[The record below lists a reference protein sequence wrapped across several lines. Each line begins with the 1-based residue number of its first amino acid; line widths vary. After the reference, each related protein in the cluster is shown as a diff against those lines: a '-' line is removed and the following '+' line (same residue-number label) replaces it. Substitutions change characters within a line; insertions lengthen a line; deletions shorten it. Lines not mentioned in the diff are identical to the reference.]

1 MSILLDAGPSL
12 NFLAASQQDLLINI
26 AARLQCTLNTPEAVD
41 TEIRNKATRDQRF
54 QRTPA
59 LSTWKKLVAAGRV
72 QVLDDTVTGSP
83 AFEAA
88 IGRISGT
95 PAKIRVRQSKDL
107 GELMVIAHASVLVQA
122 GMHVRILMDES
133 NGRHKA
139 AIEARWLIINGHS
152 AGSLTVWSTQQVLKG
167 AQQAGFIGS
176 WEAVYDQLSPFDD
189 GLPSR

>member
-1 MSILLDAGPSL
+1 MGRHCLYLRPAVTSVSILLDAGPSL
-12 NFLAASQQDLLINI
+12 NFLAASQQDLRIKI
-26 AARLQCTLNTPEAVD
+26 AARLQC
-41 TEIRNKATRDQRF
+41 
-54 QRTPA
+54 TPA

-95 PAKIRVRQSKDL
+95 PAKTRVRQSKDL

-122 GMHVRILMDES
+122 GMDVRILMDES

-139 AIEARWLIINGHS
+139 AAEARWLRINGHS

-167 AQQAGFIGS
+167 AQQAGFIDS